1 MPGKSLPTN
10 SWTYP
15 ITNKLPKTTMLL
27 QPSVD
32 HKIA

>member
-15 ITNKLPKTTMLL
+15 ITNKLPKQRCYCSQVL
-27 QPSVD
+27 
-32 HKIA
+32 